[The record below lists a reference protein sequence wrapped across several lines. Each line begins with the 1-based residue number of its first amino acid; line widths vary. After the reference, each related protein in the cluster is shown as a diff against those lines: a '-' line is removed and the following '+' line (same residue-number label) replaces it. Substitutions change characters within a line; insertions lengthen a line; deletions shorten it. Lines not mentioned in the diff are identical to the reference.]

1 MLKCSVEYRFDY
13 EDLIHLCT
21 DHNTQLVSMVS
32 LFIHYI
38 HSVIPIQ
45 IFQRQGVINQ
55 LLKTIDETE
64 LWYEETE
71 YLSYSDDCISKFV
84 LKMLLFGQHFC
95 GLSCFMMQKLITI
108 PTKPFDVPNF
118 HKNQRNIKFFHL
130 RDCHLHFLSH
140 YIMIFLNDF

>member
-1 MLKCSVEYRFDY
+1 
-13 EDLIHLCT
+13 
-21 DHNTQLVSMVS
+21 MVL
-32 LFIHYI
+32 LFIHC
-38 HSVIPIQ
+38 VIPIQ
-45 IFQRQGVINQ
+45 NFQRQGVINQ

-108 PTKPFDVPNF
+108 PTKLFDVLNF

-130 RDCHLHFLSH
+130 RDCHLHFFIKSYS
-140 YIMIFLNDF
+140 YISKWLLIWSVIKRNRIEIRT

>member
-13 EDLIHLCT
+13 EDLIHLRTVHILHVACIYG
-21 DHNTQLVSMVS
+21 
-32 LFIHYI
+32 FIIY
-38 HSVIPIQ
+38 SVIPIQ

-108 PTKPFDVPNF
+108 PTKLFDVPNF

-130 RDCHLHFLSH
+130 RDCHLHFLSNH
-140 YIMIFLNDF
+140 IIIFLNDF

>member
-32 LFIHYI
+32 LFIHC
-38 HSVIPIQ
+38 VIPIQ
-45 IFQRQGVINQ
+45 IFQRQDVIYQ

-108 PTKPFDVPNF
+108 RTKLFDVLNF

-130 RDCHLHFLSH
+130 RDCHLHSLSNH
-140 YIMIFLNDF
+140 IMIFLNDF

>member
-13 EDLIHLCT
+13 KDLIHLCT
-21 DHNTQLVSMVS
+21 DHIS
-32 LFIHYI
+32 LFIHYVNTI
-38 HSVIPIQ
+38 G

-84 LKMLLFGQHFC
+84 LKILLF
-95 GLSCFMMQKLITI
+95 LA
-108 PTKPFDVPNF
+108 
-118 HKNQRNIKFFHL
+118 NIFVAYHA
-130 RDCHLHFLSH
+130 S
-140 YIMIFLNDF
+140 